1 MDFANNIALLLCM
14 FYRLKYQL
22 IGYEGDCFNYDVV
35 EAAYKIEEFHYADLT
50 SQMNEEEHK
59 KCQK

>member
-1 MDFANNIALLLCM
+1 M
-14 FYRLKYQL
+14 FYRLTYQL